1 VGSHEGIGRLSALFV
16 LTGTRP
22 RFRLEAIV
30 PRIVTTM
37 STATCPQCGR
47 VKRVPPNPQGRK
59 LLCKCGMRFR
69 AKLAKKTAT
78 TTSTDI
84 IPALSSGSTKATKSR
99 STEVMK
105 VPSSAATPEVKR

>member
-1 VGSHEGIGRLSALFV
+1 
-16 LTGTRP
+16 
-22 RFRLEAIV
+22 
-30 PRIVTTM
+30 M

-69 AKLAKKTAT
+69 AMPAKKAAT
-78 TTSTDI
+78 TKSTDI
-84 IPALSSGSTKATKSR
+84 IPALSSGSAKATKSR

-105 VPSSAATPEVKR
+105 VPSSAETPKVQK